1 MNSQFLRARDPKS
14 SVCKASRFISL
25 SPCGLSDGMG
35 ESLTGYLARLADA
48 HGLATWG
55 LVVREFAPRFCR
67 PLVDKEG
74 HSDLFGPFGAALN
87 GLGRTALQAV
97 KILGSLTGGEGLELL
112 TLLPFRDVLS
122 SRSSVRKTV
131 AWCPLCLSHW
141 LCTGRPVYLPL
152 VWQLDVV
159 LVCPMHTDCSLEN
172 ICPRCRQTHFQLCRN
187 SIPGHCPKC
196 GAWLGIEN
204 FKQPRHQ
211 AKVRDLDR
219 SIAKQTNDLI
229 RSSAAASSTHS
240 ERLFRRNLRLILNQ
254 SFNGGITAFS
264 RAVGMHH
271 NSLSELVF
279 ETTRSGLDSLLRLA
293 LATRIEAV
301 KLVGEAISQND
312 LVLNTAT
319 HPGLEFFERRTC
331 RKYDWPTISRTLR
344 RELKQS
350 QRFPNSLFSL
360 CRQHEL
366 DSGYVALRL
375 NESADVLIKRYQNAA
390 SGRRQKREHAE
401 KQDLR
406 KTVRLCLE
414 QQIWP
419 SNRKLRSLV
428 KSPGSLRS
436 PKLEQERRRAVA
448 EELRS
453 RSQKRIVTE
462 SAAGICTKNA
472 GL

>member
-1 MNSQFLRARDPKS
+1 MDSQFSRTGDSKS

-25 SPCGLSDGMG
+25 SPCGLSEGLG
-35 ESLTGYLARLADA
+35 ESLTGYIARLADA

-55 LVVREFAPRFCR
+55 LVIREFAPRFSR

-97 KILGSLTGGEGLELL
+97 KILNILTGRKGLEFL

-122 SRSSVRKTV
+122 PRSSVRKTV
-131 AWCPLCLSHW
+131 AWCPLCLSDW

-159 LVCPMHTDCSLEN
+159 SVCPIHTDCFLEH

-187 SIPGHCPKC
+187 SVPGYCPKC

-204 FKQPRHQ
+204 FKQPRHR
-211 AKVRDLDR
+211 ATVTNLDR
-219 SIAKQTNDLI
+219 AIAEQTNGLI
-229 RSSAAASSTHS
+229 KSAALASSTPS
-240 ERLFRRNLRLILNQ
+240 GNLFRRNLRLILNQ

-279 ETTRSGLDSLLRLA
+279 ETTRPGLDSLVRLA

-301 KLVGEAISQND
+301 KLVGKRISVDD
-312 LVLNTAT
+312 LFLNAT
-319 HPGLEFFERRTC
+319 THSALAFFERRTC
-331 RKYDWPTISRTLR
+331 RKYDWPRIARTLR
-344 RELKQS
+344 RELEHS
-350 QRFPNSLFSL
+350 QRFPQSLFSL
-360 CRQHEL
+360 CRQGEL

-375 NESADVLIKRYQNAA
+375 TESANTLVKRYREAA
-390 SGRRQKREHAE
+390 SVRRRKREHAE

-406 KTVRLCLE
+406 ETVRLCLE

-436 PKLEQERRRAVA
+436 PKLEQERRRALA
-448 EELRS
+448 EELQSVRS
-453 RSQKRIVTE
+453 KRRIT
-462 SAAGICTKNA
+462 
-472 GL
+472 